1 VELLVSALS
10 WILLIGGAAFVLIG
24 GIGVVRMPNLYTR
37 IHAAGLTDSLGPI
50 LVLGG
55 LMLQVGNAQELFKLA
70 AILLFMM
77 ITGPTATYALANAA
91 LMAGVD
97 TDLANRNGRENPQT
111 DSRTNS
117 GSDEAEQ

>member
-10 WILLIGGAAFVLIG
+10 WILLIGGAVFVLIG
-24 GIGVVRMPNLYTR
+24 GIGVVRMPNLYPR
-37 IHAAGLTDSLGPI
+37 VHAAGLTDSLGPI

-97 TDLANRNGRENPQT
+97 TDLANRNGRVNAQA
-111 DSRTNS
+111 DS
-117 GSDEAEQ
+117 GSDEAAQ